1 MSFHG
6 KRALVTG
13 GSSGIGLA
21 LAHQLAAKG
30 AAVTILARNVSKLEN
45 AAIEISQGRHEGAPE
60 CQWLSVDVTNMQSVR
75 EALQAWLAAN
85 GAPHYL
91 FNSAGV
97 AHPGYAEELDLEI
110 FHWMMDVNYYG
121 LVHVTQTLLPAM
133 IEGAEGHIVNISS
146 MAGVL
151 GVYGYT
157 AYGASKF
164 AVRGSSDALRAE
176 MKPKGLKVSIVYP
189 PDVETPQLAY
199 ENQFKPPE
207 TKALAADENPMSA
220 DRAAEVILKGVA
232 RGRYLIIPGLGNW
245 LYYWLSGALGPLL
258 YPVMDVFVRQA
269 RASAKREVNRGGVGR
284 KG

>member
-6 KRALVTG
+6 RRALVTG

-21 LAHQLAAKG
+21 LAHQLAAQG
-30 AAVTILARNVSKLEN
+30 AAVTILARNISKLER
-45 AAIEISQGRHEGAPE
+45 AADEISQSRQNGAAE
-60 CQWLSVDVTNMQSVR
+60 CQWLSVDVTDAQSVQ
-75 EALQAWLAAN
+75 EALRVWLEAN

-97 AHPGYAEELDLEI
+97 AHPGYAEELDIEI

-133 IEGAEGHIVNISS
+133 IEIEEGHIVNISS

-164 AVRGSSDALRAE
+164 AVRGYSDALRAE
-176 MKPKGLKVSIVYP
+176 IKPKGLKVSVVYP
-189 PDVETPQLAY
+189 PDVQTPQLEY

-207 TKALAADENPMSA
+207 TKALAADANPMSA
-220 DRAAEVILKGVA
+220 DQAAEVILKGVA

-258 YPVMDVFVRQA
+258 YPVMDIFIRQA
-269 RASAKREVNRGGVGR
+269 RAAAEK